1 MICETFYSQL
11 TVVQITV
18 MNIFRTIAMPQEY
31 DQSFFYLVTVTTSS
45 LSSTSVQVVVILK
58 WAGCWYFV
66 LDWMLVNLNP
76 YGIHSSQ
83 SRAEKNKCHFDMTC
97 SDPRGSLPFIS
108 WRWRFQCQ
116 SSDTS
121 NRDSHVSWLLV
132 SHVGLNVGWR
142 TVVQS
147 TVSFTYRSIEMTRGH
162 VSSLEARFFISWRW
176 RFHIRHRV
184 EVIVI
189 HTLHSS
195 WLLEYR
201 VGLQNGKFLVQ
212 STFSVT

>member
-1 MICETFYSQL
+1 MDIY
-11 TVVQITV
+11 
-18 MNIFRTIAMPQEY
+18 RTIAMPHEY
-31 DQSFFYLVTVTTSS
+31 DQSLFYLVTVTTSS
-45 LSSTSVQVVVILK
+45 LSSTTVQVVVILK

-66 LDWMLVNLNP
+66 LDWMLVNVNP
-76 YGIHSSQ
+76 YSIHSSQ

-97 SDPRGSLPFIS
+97 SDPWASPFHLVTLTIS
-108 WRWRFQCQ
+108 CQ

-132 SHVGLNVGWR
+132 SHVRLNVGWR

-147 TVSFTYRSIEMTRGH
+147 TVSVTYRSIEMTRGH

-176 RFHIRHRV
+176 RFHISHKV

-189 HTLHSS
+189 HTLYSS
-195 WLLEYR
+195 WLLVFR
-201 VGLQNGKFLVQ
+201 VGL
-212 STFSVT
+212 